1 MSGFKGLETLEIAGA
16 IVFGIIFG
24 LGIPQRT
31 FDRLSPRKID
41 LNEEN

>member
-24 LGIPQRT
+24 FGIPQWI
-31 FDRLSPRKID
+31 FHKMAPQKID
-41 LNEEN
+41 LNEES